1 MPAASDRSTA
11 RADAAPGAATAA
23 AAIGWMAL
31 SVLLF
36 SIMDATVKWLET
48 DGYGVAQV
56 MFFRGLFGLPF
67 TALVIARGGGLKL
80 LRTRRPL
87 GHVTRSLIGTTTV
100 ACFFYAYAHMALAD
114 AVAIGFAAPLFSIL
128 LALVVLSERVGR
140 HRLSAVIL
148 GFGGVSIMLRPG
160 LGVFEPAALVALA
173 GTASYACATVVIRQL
188 SRTEPASTIV
198 FYYMLTT
205 VAVSAAFLPFDW
217 HAPDLAGWVLLACV
231 GLAGSFAQISFTQAL
246 AIGPVARVAPFDYM
260 ALLWAILFGYVL
272 WGDLPDWWT
281 LLGAG
286 IVVAAGLY
294 ILYRET
300 RKAPISD

>member
-1 MPAASDRSTA
+1 MPVASDQLATRQE
-11 RADAAPGAATAA
+11 AAPGAATAT
-23 AAIGWMAL
+23 AAIGWMVF

-48 DGYGVAQV
+48 EGYGVAQV

-67 TALVIARGGGLKL
+67 TALVIARGGGRKL

-87 GHVTRSLIGTTTV
+87 GHVTRSLVGTTTV
-100 ACFFYAYAHMALAD
+100 ACFFYAYGHMALAD

-128 LALVVLSERVGR
+128 LALVVLGERVGW
-140 HRLSAVIL
+140 HRWGAVVV
-148 GFGGVSIMLRPG
+148 GFVGVWIMLRPG
-160 LGVFEPAALVALA
+160 VGVLAPAALVALA
-173 GTASYACATVVIRQL
+173 GTATYAWATIVIRQL

-205 VAVSAAFLPFDW
+205 VAVSAAFLPFGW
-217 HAPDLAGWVLLACV
+217 RAPDLGGWVLLGGM
-231 GLAGSFAQISFTQAL
+231 GLAGSTAQIAFTRAL
-246 AIGPVARVAPFDYM
+246 AIGPVARVAPFDYT

-272 WGDLPDWWT
+272 WGDLPDRWT

-300 RKAPISD
+300 QKAPIAG